1 MTQRI
6 DELTLG
12 SVNSALWQATLCGI
26 VLVMFQNENLIGF
39 FKTYTNEFCRQT
51 HVHSNLTIMIDPT
64 SVRQG
69 FGTELWVACENALLK
84 SFPHIIVTEI
94 LPHDSNMDAI
104 KLYNRMGY
112 VTEAKLPKKIWYTD
126 GSFGDQVVL
135 YKMNLNFCE
144 QSLLKYQKYLRNLLH
159 ETHDYA

>member
-69 FGTELWVACENALLK
+69 FGTELWVACENALL
-84 SFPHIIVTEI
+84 
-94 LPHDSNMDAI
+94 
-104 KLYNRMGY
+104 